1 MSLEE
6 GKQSTIDLQYV
17 GRQRV
22 CQIAD
27 TRESSPDGPT
37 IQRSNGP
44 TVQRSNGP
52 TVQRSNGPREAVRA
66 NGVNVAATSYL
77 LRFLA
82 DLTKWLALDGWIGD
96 RWDLP

>member
-37 IQRSNGP
+37 I
-44 TVQRSNGP
+44 QRSNGP